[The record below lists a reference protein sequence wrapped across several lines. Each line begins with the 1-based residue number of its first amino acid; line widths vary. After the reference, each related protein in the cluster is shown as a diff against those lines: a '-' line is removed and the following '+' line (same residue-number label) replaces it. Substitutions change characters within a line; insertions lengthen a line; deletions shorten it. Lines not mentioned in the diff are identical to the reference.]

1 MAANVNRVVVV
12 GNLTKDPE
20 VKSTQ
25 SGTAICKLRLAVN
38 SSRKTAEGRW
48 EDKPNYFDVIV
59 FGKQAENAGQYL
71 AKGRPVAVDGRLD
84 WSEWE
89 KDGVKRQ
96 TVRII
101 ADSLQYL
108 GGKGDTVAGS
118 AAAAITVYDGFEA
131 PAPADSDIP
140 F

>member
-1 MAANVNRVVVV
+1 MAASVNRVVIV

-20 VKSTQ
+20 VKQTQ
-25 SGTAICKLRLAVN
+25 SGTSICKLRLAVN
-38 SSRKTAEGRW
+38 SSRKVGDRW

-59 FGKQAENAGQYL
+59 FGKQADNAGQYL

-96 TVRII
+96 TVQIV

-118 AAAAITVYDGFEA
+118 AAAAITVDDGFDQA
-131 PAPADSDIP
+131 PAASEDIP